1 MSVVGETSSEVIPD
15 AVLLDTA
22 PFQSAL
28 HVFASVG
35 GLALLAEHLPLL
47 YPEVTRQVTP
57 PEVTREVGSSSA
69 GIGHDWVTLEA
80 NEDMY
85 EVSLYEVSFNSLNVA
100 VVWDI
105 LQLHKQMYC
114 SVVLQTG
121 TVKKY
126 SKVFVFNNQE
136 NISVRINGSGINYV
150 WNYLSLNCVNTFWFD
165 FLQIFLVS

>member
-1 MSVVGETSSEVIPD
+1 MSLNIDISANTAGESSSIEVIPD
-15 AVLLDTA
+15 VVLLDTL

-57 PEVTREVGSSSA
+57 PEVTREVGSSST

-85 EVSLYEVSFNSLNVA
+85 EVSLYKVSLFL
-100 VVWDI
+100 
-105 LQLHKQMYC
+105 
-114 SVVLQTG
+114 SV
-121 TVKKY
+121 
-126 SKVFVFNNQE
+126 
-136 NISVRINGSGINYV
+136 
-150 WNYLSLNCVNTFWFD
+150 
-165 FLQIFLVS
+165 

>member
-1 MSVVGETSSEVIPD
+1 MSLNIDISANTAGESSSIEVIPD
-15 AVLLDTA
+15 VVLLDTL

-57 PEVTREVGSSSA
+57 PEVTREVGSSST

-85 EVSLYEVSFNSLNVA
+85 EVSLYEVSLFL
-100 VVWDI
+100 
-105 LQLHKQMYC
+105 
-114 SVVLQTG
+114 SV
-121 TVKKY
+121 
-126 SKVFVFNNQE
+126 
-136 NISVRINGSGINYV
+136 
-150 WNYLSLNCVNTFWFD
+150 
-165 FLQIFLVS
+165 